1 MKQSKKKE
9 VIAVIAARGGS
20 KGIPGKNIKKL
31 NGKPLVFYTLKT
43 LSKIDL
49 IDRIIVSTDSA
60 KIKKVIKKL
69 KLKKIEIFNRP
80 KKLSG
85 DKVPLTAVAKYV
97 AETLANMGKPPD
109 IILQVSATCPFLKK
123 STIIK
128 SIKILQKKS
137 ENNDC
142 VVSLKRIEHEHPYRA
157 KILKKNNRFKK
168 FMKNINV
175 EKFISRQD
183 LPTLFCTSGGLYAR
197 KYSLLKKFNGN
208 DFNLGRRPYGIIVD
222 DIESINIDR
231 LIDFEFAEFISKKI

>member
-97 AETLANMGKPPD
+97 AETLPAELISPVADTWPP
-109 IILQVSATCPFLKK
+109 V
-123 STIIK
+123 
-128 SIKILQKKS
+128 KILPPVMLAVT
-137 ENNDC
+137 DT
-142 VVSLKRIEHEHPYRA
+142 VVP
-157 KILKKNNRFKK
+157 
-168 FMKNINV
+168 V
-175 EKFISRQD
+175 
-183 LPTLFCTSGGLYAR
+183 
-197 KYSLLKKFNGN
+197 
-208 DFNLGRRPYGIIVD
+208 
-222 DIESINIDR
+222 
-231 LIDFEFAEFISKKI
+231 